1 MATNISPGVYTKII
15 DLSAYVQ
22 AVPSTIGCICTLVNK
37 GEDNVLKFLGSRA
50 ELVSEYGEPN
60 ITDYGKGYGQGQY
73 FAYNLLG
80 ESGALYYMRCLP
92 DDASYSNIR
101 IDGVMAS
108 TDATASVQLTYVESI
123 NSKAE
128 LQTNLEQTGD
138 IYPLGFLYP
147 IGRGQY
153 YNQLGVRFT
162 EVANPMISDV
172 YVMDIY
178 EKQSDG
184 DDQIIESFEISFNPK
199 AVDGAGSS
207 IFISE
212 ILKLYSQVLRFEMQ
226 LVSEEYTSG
235 YDLLARVF
243 DKNIG
248 LTTADVTAGAA
259 EIADNKQDFTDWQ
272 TNPATGNA
280 NYMIIAKDGKGNEL
294 SGWIGVAAGLD
305 GEVAEIYDGR
315 DLDTATRNWIGD
327 IVNFDSNSEI
337 SYMIKRADTSIAT
350 AYTDSEPFPMR
361 KGSDGSLLDS
371 AGDLD
376 TVIATQL
383 LAQGY
388 AGLITEDILDTENFY
403 YTAVFD
409 GGYPTDVKTQIST
422 LVQTRRDCVTVLDNG
437 DNPTFNASI
446 QNRLHKHTF
455 NNYFTALYEEYN
467 KIYDPFTGQDVW
479 MSPLYHISYLLPRND
494 NVAEIWWA
502 IAGFTRGAIDTIKE
516 LRYNPKQGQR
526 DQMYLKQLNPIV
538 RFNQGYVVWGQLTT
552 QAKPSA
558 LQDLNIV
565 RLVLYIKRALEQF
578 CRFYIFELNDQI
590 TWSKVAGEIVEFLE
604 QIKQKRGLYNY
615 SVEVSASEY
624 EKKRKTFHVNC
635 ILEPTRVVEKI
646 ELNFFIK

>member
-22 AVPSTIGCICTLVNK
+22 AVPSTIGCICTLVPK

-60 ITDYGKGYGQGQY
+60 ITDYGKGYSQGQY
-73 FAYNLLG
+73 FAYNFLG

-92 DDASYSNIR
+92 DDATYSNIR
-101 IDGVMAS
+101 IDGVMGAA
-108 TDATASVQLTYVESI
+108 DATASVQLTYVESV

-128 LQTNLEQTGD
+128 LQTNLEQSGD
-138 IYPLGFLYP
+138 TYPLGFLYP

-162 EVANPMISDV
+162 EVANPMVSDV

-184 DDQIIESFEISFNPK
+184 DDQIIESFEVSFNPK
-199 AVDGAGSS
+199 ATDGSGSS
-207 IFISE
+207 IFITE
-212 ILKLYSQVLRFEMQ
+212 VLRLYSQVLRFEME
-226 LVSEEYTSG
+226 LASEEYTSG
-235 YDLLARVF
+235 YDLLARVY

-248 LTTADVTAGAA
+248 LTTADMTSGAA

-272 TNPATGNA
+272 TTSGNLE
-280 NYMIIAKDGKGNEL
+280 YMVIAKDGKGYQIY
-294 SGWIGVAAGLD
+294 GWLGAAGGLD
-305 GEVAEIYDGR
+305 GEVCEVYDARSGGTQNWQG
-315 DLDTATRNWIGD
+315 DTADFDPTSD
-327 IVNFDSNSEI
+327 IT
-337 SYMIKRADTSIAT
+337 YMIKKSDTSIAT

-361 KGSDGSLLDS
+361 KGSDGSLLDA

-376 TVIATQL
+376 TTIATQL
-383 LAQGY
+383 LSQGY
-388 AGLITEDILDTENFY
+388 AGLISEDILDTENFY
-403 YTAVFD
+403 FTVVFD
-409 GGYPTDVKTQIST
+409 GGYPSDVKTQIST
-422 LVQTRRDCVTVLDNG
+422 LVQTRRDCVCVMDNG
-437 DNPTFNASI
+437 DNPTFNTSMT
-446 QNRLHKHTF
+446 QRKQKHTY

-467 KIYDPFTGQDVW
+467 KVYDPFTGQDVW
-479 MSPLYHISYLLPRND
+479 FSPLYHISYLLPRND

-502 IAGFTRGAIDTIKE
+502 VAGFTRGAIDSIKE
-516 LRYNPKQGQR
+516 LRFNPKQGQR
-526 DQMYLKQLNPIV
+526 DQMYLAQLNPIV
-538 RFNQGYVVWGQLTT
+538 RFNQGYVVWGQLTS

-565 RLVLYIKRALEQF
+565 RLVLYCKRALEQF

-604 QIKQKRGLYNY
+604 NIKQARGLYNY
-615 SVEVSASEY
+615 SVEVSATDY
-624 EKKRKTFHVNC
+624 EKKRKTFHVNV